1 MNPLKKSPQT
11 ALPRSERSSG
21 TAVYLPKQRVRASA
35 ALSDAIVEA
44 CAGFERSLRD
54 HDKDFLRGLHVQA
67 KQENPGYS
75 PKAAKALFSKHQKH
89 FRNGSE
95 IDPAKIKPVLHLAAE
110 DDWADLFYVTRSMWS
125 MPYTKGYGRRL
136 RFVVYDEHHESV
148 IGVIGLQSP
157 PADLGAR
164 DELFAYPSGRKL
176 ELVNCTMDAFAVG
189 AVPPYSYLLGGKLCA
204 GLVAAD
210 AVRQAY
216 WRHYAGKKSQMLDRG
231 IQQPLAA
238 ITTTSAFGRSS
249 QYNRLKYQD
258 RLLAEPIG
266 YTLGYGTMHL
276 EHLYDRMCKH
286 LKLVGKFTDGGFG
299 NGPKVRWQNITRT
312 LSDIGLPNSLLRH
325 GVRREV
331 FVYRLVDELAAGM
344 AGAGFGAPYQLTT
357 NDFSD
362 FWKARWAIPRAE
374 RFPNWNKGRDVALLA
389 STVEHWASLQSCES
403 ARMVAG

>member
-1 MNPLKKSPQT
+1 MKS
-11 ALPRSERSSG
+11 SERGLSPAHPERERS
-21 TAVYLPKQRVRASA
+21 AFKAIYLPKQRQRAAA
-35 ALSDAIVEA
+35 ALSEAIVAA
-44 CAGFERSLRD
+44 CEGFERSLRE
-54 HDKDFLRGLHVQA
+54 HDKDFVRGLHVQA
-67 KQENPGYS
+67 KQQNPGYS
-75 PKAAKALFSKHQKH
+75 PEAAKALFAKHRKH
-89 FRNGSE
+89 FRDGCE

-164 DELFAYPSGRKL
+164 DKLFSFPSDRKL

-204 GLVAAD
+204 GLVASD

-216 WRHYAGKKSQMLDRG
+216 WRHYAGKKSQMLERG

-249 QYNRLKYQD
+249 QYNRLKYKN
-258 RLLAEPIG
+258 RVLAEPIG

-276 EHLYDRMCKH
+276 EHLYDRMCTH
-286 LKLVGKFTDGGFG
+286 LKVVGKFTEGGFG

-312 LSDIGLPNSLLRH
+312 LSDVGLPKSLLRH
-325 GVRREV
+325 GVKREV
-331 FVYRLVDELAAGM
+331 FIYRLVDELAAGM
-344 AGAGFGAPYQLTT
+344 AGNGFGAPYLLSTSE
-357 NDFSD
+357 FSD
-362 FWKARWAIPRAE
+362 FWKARWAIPRAD
-374 RFPNWNKGRDVALLA
+374 RFPNWNRGQDTELLA
-389 STVEHWASLQSCES
+389 AKVEYWTAWRL
-403 ARMVAG
+403 

>member
-1 MNPLKKSPQT
+1 MNSLRKSPPT
-11 ALPRSERSSG
+11 TPSTSEKFATKTVHLPRQRERAAAELSE
-21 TAVYLPKQRVRASA
+21 
-35 ALSDAIVEA
+35 AIVASCES
-44 CAGFERSLRD
+44 FERSLRD
-54 HDKDFLRGLHVQA
+54 YDKDFLRGLHVQA
-67 KQENPGYS
+67 KQENPGFS
-75 PKAAKALFSKHQKH
+75 AKAAKALFSKHRKH

-136 RFVVYDEHHESV
+136 RFVVYDEYHGSV

-164 DELFAYPSGRKL
+164 DQLFCYPSERKL

-204 GLVAAD
+204 GLVASD

-216 WRHYAGKKSQMLDRG
+216 WRRYAGKKSQMLDRG

-266 YTLGYGTMHL
+266 YTLGFGTMHL
-276 EHLYDRMCKH
+276 EHLYDKMCTH

-312 LSDIGLPNSLLRH
+312 LSDVGLPSSLLRH
-325 GVRREV
+325 GVKREV
-331 FVYRLVDELAAGM
+331 FIYRLVDELSVGM
-344 AGAGFGAPYQLTT
+344 AGDGFGAPYQLTT
-357 NDFSD
+357 GDFSD
-362 FWKARWAIPRAE
+362 FWKVRWAIPRAQ
-374 RFPNWNKGRDVALLA
+374 RFPNWNQGKDTALLA
-389 STVEHWASLQSCES
+389 EKVAHWAELH
-403 ARMVAG
+403 R